1 MKLPPSL
8 QSGDRAIILS
18 PAGNID
24 ENVVRDAVAIL
35 ESWGLVP
42 ETGENALCENGRFSG
57 SVEERMSD
65 LQRAF
70 DDPSVRLVFCS
81 RGGYGV
87 VHMLNKLNYS
97 GIKRFPKWVVG
108 FSDITAL
115 HAALQ
120 VNGIA
125 SVHGP
130 MAKHLS
136 DEGAED
142 EAVRYMRSLLF
153 GESVEYRMPVR
164 QYDILNRRG
173 TAEGRLFGGNLS
185 VFCALMGTKFVKIP
199 NKGILF
205 IEDIGEAPYRVDRM
219 IYQLKLSGVF
229 EKTGGLIVGQ
239 FTGYEEDARMYS
251 SLQESI
257 FNAVREYDFPVCFDF
272 PVGHVKQ
279 NYPLIMGEHA
289 SLNIGGDYITFIQ

>member
-1 MKLPPSL
+1 
-8 QSGDRAIILS
+8 
-18 PAGNID
+18 
-24 ENVVRDAVAIL
+24 
-35 ESWGLVP
+35 
-42 ETGENALCENGRFSG
+42 
-57 SVEERMSD
+57 
-65 LQRAF
+65 
-70 DDPSVRLVFCS
+70 
-81 RGGYGV
+81 
-87 VHMLNKLNYS
+87 MLNKLNYS

-173 TAEGRLFGGNLS
+173 GTAEGRLFGGNLS
-185 VFCALMGTKFVKIP
+185 VFCALMGTKFVKIPP

-229 EKTGGLIVGQ
+229 EKPEVDRWTVHWLRRGCPDVLI
-239 FTGYEEDARMYS
+239 
-251 SLQESI
+251 
-257 FNAVREYDFPVCFDF
+257 
-272 PVGHVKQ
+272 
-279 NYPLIMGEHA
+279 
-289 SLNIGGDYITFIQ
+289 ITRIDIQCSERIRFSGMF